1 MKQTVYETK
10 SVHSLI
16 LYFSVP
22 AIFSLMVE
30 MMAAVVDTAFAGHLG
45 EDSVAALTTMGL
57 LSPVLS
63 IYTAVQALFAAST
76 SIMIA
81 KYLMDGLEL
90 LSRLKKEKEQI
101 KVLILS
107 ANHQL
112 ETKLSGFELGASDYL
127 TKPFHFEELEAR
139 IRSLLNRRFIQQTTR
154 LVCHELCM
162 DTLKRTVTV
171 KEQELHLTAKE
182 FAILEYF
189 LLHEGCL
196 ITQQDLIDHVWDGDS
211 DPFSNSI
218 RVHLS
223 ALRKKIKGALGY
235 DPIKPKIGEGYILS

>member
-1 MKQTVYETK
+1 MR
-10 SVHSLI
+10 I
-16 LYFSVP
+16 LV
-22 AIFSLMVE
+22 I
-30 MMAAVVDTAFAGHLG
+30 
-45 EDSVAALTTMGL
+45 EDEAALLNDLCKGL
-57 LSPVLS
+57 KMKG
-63 IYTAVQALFAAST
+63 YAVDKADNGRDGYRMAIDEEYDLIILDLNLPQ
-76 SIMIA
+76 
-81 KYLMDGLEL
+81 MDGLEL

-189 LLHEGCL
+189 LLHESCL

-235 DPIKPKIGEGYILS
+235 DPIKTKIGEGYILS